1 MLFSFLHWQHLTCL
15 QKKPTGKN
23 NFAKTKKKFEANFD
37 FAKDGFDRQK

>member
-1 MLFSFLHWQHLTCL
+1 MLCSFLHWQHLTCL

-23 NFAKTKKKFEANFD
+23 NFAKTKKFEANFD